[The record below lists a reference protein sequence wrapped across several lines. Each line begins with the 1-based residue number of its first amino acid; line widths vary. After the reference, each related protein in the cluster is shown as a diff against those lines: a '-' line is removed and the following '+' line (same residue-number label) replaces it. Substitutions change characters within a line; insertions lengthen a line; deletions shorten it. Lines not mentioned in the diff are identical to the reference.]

1 MIQAHLENLQITHRD
16 LACRNIL
23 LGHGKVL
30 KISDFGLSRVGIYV
44 KTTSGR
50 IPLRWLSV
58 EAMRDHAYST
68 KSDVW
73 AYGVLLWE
81 ICTLG
86 NMSIEMRK
94 HT

>member
-1 MIQAHLENLQITHRD
+1 M
-16 LACRNIL
+16 
-23 LGHGKVL
+23 GHGKIL
-30 KISDFGLSRVGIYV
+30 KISDFGLSRTGIYV

-50 IPLRWLSV
+50 IPLRWLSL

-73 AYGVLLWE
+73 AYGVVLWE

-86 NMSIEMRK
+86 TDNFLCLNLNFFKIGYVHRWISLPNYGR
-94 HT
+94 